1 MHSWPITVF
10 APMLTS
16 PSCTRIL
23 QPCPIHAQRPIR
35 SVASRPIS
43 SFTPRADEADA
54 FGLQPP
60 AVAQLQVAASA
71 QQQARV
77 VGVSMP
83 CARMKRSSASGPPC
97 SGGGGGRSAPRLVR
111 SGGIGGIDEGL
122 HRERAIARRIV
133 RGAGRRQVPLR

>member
-43 SFTPRADEADA
+43 SFTPGQMKQMPSVCRRLPKRSFSSAIARA
-54 FGLQPP
+54 
-60 AVAQLQVAASA
+60 AA
-71 QQQARV
+71 ARSRRF
-77 VGVSMP
+77 SMRL
-83 CARMKRSSASGPPC
+83 ARMKRSSASGPPC
-97 SGGGGGRSAPRLVR
+97 SGAG
-111 SGGIGGIDEGL
+111 
-122 HRERAIARRIV
+122 AIARRI
-133 RGAGRRQVPLR
+133 GRTRLRAAASEVGGSASSSIARES